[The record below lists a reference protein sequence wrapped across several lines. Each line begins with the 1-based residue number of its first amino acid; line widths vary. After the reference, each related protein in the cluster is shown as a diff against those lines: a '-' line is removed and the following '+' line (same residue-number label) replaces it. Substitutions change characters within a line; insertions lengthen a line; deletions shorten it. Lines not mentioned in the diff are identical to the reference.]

1 MALALC
7 ACPAALPGT
16 RPDTG
21 DDGDDV
27 GGHIVEDSTG
37 QERRGQRDAW
47 QADRTVRDVP
57 RRFRQPDAWQP
68 EPDGGGGVGSDKSS
82 QQRGIEAVSRYQS
95 RQRDGRYVSPIPRR
109 EARRN
114 RQCWVAQLPLDYALS
129 LLCRR
134 SISGPYA
141 RPRHGGTRVPPY
153 GVTGRVRPVT
163 ATLSGGVCRGQCFSH
178 AVVITR
184 CYRVREL
191 RLAAISDSP
200 RRPGERAVAGSKT
213 QLYRRFRRLAAPPPD
228 AGRQERVRAR
238 PRWRRPQVADAREDE
253 ES

>member
-1 MALALC
+1 MALALS

-47 QADRTVRDVP
+47 QADRAVRDVP
-57 RRFRQPDAWQP
+57 RQFRQPDAWQP

-95 RQRDGRYVSPIPRR
+95 RQREGRYVSPIPRR

-114 RQCWVAQLPLDYALS
+114 RQCWVAQLPLDYPLS

-153 GVTGRVRPVT
+153 GVTRRVRPVT
-163 ATLSGGVCRGQCFSH
+163 ATLSGRVCRGQCFSH

-184 CYRVREL
+184 CYRVREW
-191 RLAAISDSP
+191 RLAATSGI
-200 RRPGERAVAGSKT
+200 RPGARRESD
-213 QLYRRFRRLAAPPPD
+213 RRFQDTAAPTLPSASRSP
-228 AGRQERVRAR
+228 ARCGASGEGACAPSVASASGR
-238 PRWRRPQVADAREDE
+238 
-253 ES
+253 